1 MNYAELQTTI
11 ADFLN
16 RSDLTDQI
24 PIFIELAEARIR
36 RDLRDRR
43 QQVRSEA
50 MVYAEYM
57 TLPCDHVETIRVV
70 VDDKI
75 LRLADKFNIERF
87 EILGPVAFYRHY
99 NDQLQFM
106 PAPDPDKGARVVLEY
121 TAEVT
126 KCSADNPTNRL
137 LEQSPDI
144 YLYSALL
151 AAEGYL
157 HDDQRI
163 PIWTQ
168 AYGEAVTALNG
179 ASDMAENSGSALRLQ
194 RHGIS

>member
-1 MNYAELQTTI
+1 MNYETLQTNI
-11 ADFLN
+11 AAFLN
-16 RSDLTDQI
+16 REDLTDQI
-24 PIFIELAEARIR
+24 PMFIELAEARIR

-43 QQVRSEA
+43 QQVRAEA

-57 TLPCDHVETIRVV
+57 SLPCDHVETIRVIA
-70 VDDKI
+70 DGKI

-106 PAPDPDKGARVVLEY
+106 PAPDPDLGAKVVIEY

-126 KCSADNPTNRL
+126 RCSADNPTNWL
-137 LEQSPDI
+137 LEQSPDV
-144 YLYSALL
+144 YLYGSLI

-157 HDDQRI
+157 HDDTRI
-163 PIWTQ
+163 PLWAQ
-168 AYGEAVTALNG
+168 AYGEAVSALNG
-179 ASDMAENSGSALRLQ
+179 ASDLAENSGSALRLQ
-194 RHGIS
+194 RHGIA

>member
-1 MNYAELQTTI
+1 MNYETLQTTI
-11 ADFLN
+11 GDWLN
-16 RSDLTDQI
+16 REDLTDQI
-24 PIFIELAEARIR
+24 PMFIELAEARIR

-57 TLPCDHVETIRVV
+57 TLPCDHVETIRVIA
-70 VDDKI
+70 DDKI

-106 PAPDPDKGARVVLEY
+106 PAPDPDKGVRVVLEY
-121 TAEVT
+121 VAEVT
-126 KCSADNPTNRL
+126 PCSDTSPNNWL
-137 LEQSPDI
+137 LEQSPDL
-144 YLYSALL
+144 YLFGALL

-157 HDDQRI
+157 HDDGRI

-168 AYGEAVTALNG
+168 AYGEAVSALNM
-179 ASDMAENSGSALRLQ
+179 ASDKAEYSGTALRLQ
-194 RHGIS
+194 RHGVA